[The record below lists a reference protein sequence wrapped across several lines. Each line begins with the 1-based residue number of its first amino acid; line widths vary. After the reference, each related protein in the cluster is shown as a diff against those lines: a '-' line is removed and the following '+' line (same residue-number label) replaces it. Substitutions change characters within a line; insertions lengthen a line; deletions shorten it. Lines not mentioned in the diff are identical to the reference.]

1 MIDRIA
7 NKINKV
13 QDERALKLEEA
24 LDYLDVSTVDTL
36 RAEYKETIY
45 YKGFAYT
52 FDEEG
57 FIEKNP
63 ITEETLLEHSNN
75 SIIKEIKKDDENITT
90 EEVVITEENE

>member
-7 NKINKV
+7 NKINRV
-13 QDERALKLEEA
+13 QDERAIKLEEA
-24 LDYLDVSTVDTL
+24 LDYLDETTKESL

-63 ITEETLLEHSNN
+63 ITEGTLLEHSNN

>member
-63 ITEETLLEHSNN
+63 ITESTLLEHSNS
-75 SIIKEIKKDDENITT
+75 SIIREIKKDEEVTT
-90 EEVVITEENE
+90 EEVVITDENQE